1 MAFLGIL
8 LALMAGSLCG
18 IVTGIVP
25 GIHVNLVSVMLISFG
40 PLLLQIAT
48 PLQLAVFIIS
58 LAIIHTFLD
67 AIPSIYLG
75 APDEGQVLN
84 VLPGHRLLIKGE
96 GHNAVIYTII
106 GSLGALVLGVILFP
120 FFILGMRFTADFIT
134 KIMGYLLIAI
144 AVYMIGR
151 ETKRWKCLGAFLLSG
166 VLGLLVFNITELH
179 QPLFPLLSGMF
190 GFSLLLMSLAENSK
204 IPEQDLNKPL
214 MLSKKSFWKSTS
226 AATGMGFIAAFLPG
240 FGSSQAAIM
249 AQNFVGDIG
258 DEGFLALVS
267 GLNTAN
273 MLLSIAAVY
282 VLDKARN
289 GAIVTVNELIGK
301 VGFEEM
307 LLFLGVCLVVGGLGA
322 ILTVYGSKIFCRW
335 IVKVNYQKLVLG
347 ILVFITLLT
356 FYFDGIIGLIIL
368 ITSTAIGLVASSWGI
383 GKNHLMGCLM
393 VPVILYFVL

>member
-8 LALMAGSLCG
+8 IALIAGSLCG

-25 GIHVNLVSVMLISFG
+25 GIHVNLVSVMLVSFG

-84 VLPGHRLLIKGE
+84 VLPGHRLLMKGE
-96 GHNAVIYTII
+96 GHNAVMYTII
-106 GSLGALVLGVILFP
+106 GSLGSLVLGVILFP
-120 FFILGMRFTADFIT
+120 IFILGMRFTAEFIT
-134 KIMGYLLIAI
+134 QIIGYLLIVI
-144 AVYMIGR
+144 VVYMIYR
-151 ETKRWKCLGAFLLSG
+151 ETKRLKCLTAFLLSG
-166 VLGLLVFNITELH
+166 SLGLMVFNIKDLH

-214 MLSKKSFWKSTS
+214 TLSRKSFWKSTS

-240 FGSSQAAIM
+240 FSSSQAAIM

-289 GAIVTVNELIGK
+289 GAIVTVNQLIGK

-307 LLFLGVCLVVGGLGA
+307 LLFLAVCLVVGGIGA
-322 ILTVYGSKIFCRW
+322 ILTIFGSKIFCKW
-335 IVKVNYQKLVLG
+335 IVKVNYQKLILG
-347 ILVFITLLT
+347 ILIFITMLT
-356 FYFDGIIGLIIL
+356 IY
-368 ITSTAIGLVASSWGI
+368 A
-383 GKNHLMGCLM
+383 
-393 VPVILYFVL
+393 